1 MSESVI
7 ADDLRIKGEVITS
20 GDIELKGTLEG
31 EVTCRTLLIAEDAK
45 IEGKAT
51 AEKVVVRGSVDGQ
64 INGIRVTL
72 TSSARVK
79 GELICKALS
88 VDEEAYFDGTSQRVN
103 DPLAHVEDT
112 LKLDKGVDAASKS
125 ASASSSGSSS
135 ESSKSASGSSEK
147 LQPLSAKPASGSAT
161 TAASS
166 SS

>member
-7 ADDLRIKGEVITS
+7 ADDLHIKGEVTTE

-45 IEGKAT
+45 VEGKAT

-72 TSSARVK
+72 TSSAKVK
-79 GELICKALS
+79 GELVCKALS

-103 DPLAHVEDT
+103 DPLGLGT
-112 LKLDKGVDAASKS
+112 DKSKS
-125 ASASSSGSSS
+125 VS
-135 ESSKSASGSSEK
+135 ESLAKPTNGNGKPDAEKQASEK
-147 LQPLSAKPASGSAT
+147 LQPL
-161 TAASS
+161 AASS
-166 SS
+166 STSSARAGH

>member
-7 ADDLRIKGEVITS
+7 ADDLHIKGEVTTL

-45 IEGKAT
+45 VEGKAT
-51 AEKVVVRGSVDGQ
+51 AEKVVVRGAVDGQ

-72 TSSARVK
+72 TSSAKVK

-103 DPLAHVEDT
+103 DPLGLGDEKT
-112 LKLDKGVDAASKS
+112 KS
-125 ASASSSGSSS
+125 VS
-135 ESSKSASGSSEK
+135 ESLPSSNGSTDKSDKPSSEK
-147 LQPLSAKPASGSAT
+147 LQPLAASTSSGSRPRAGH
-161 TAASS
+161 
-166 SS
+166 